1 MKNIL
6 LSIFLW
12 CCCFAIAQTRNPGQ
26 DVKRT
31 NIWRFGD
38 ASVPGANDVPGLDFS
53 SGSPVVINSGTH
65 LLLTTT
71 SSICDL
77 NGKLQLYGSYQSIYD
92 RTDNF
97 LSNSGVVG
105 DSGWIGINP
114 RNLAVPMPKS
124 PNLIYYFTA
133 QVSLKYTVVDMNLN
147 NGLGQAVIRNVT
159 LEQMPVEAK
168 LAAVHHCNGSDIWIV
183 GHRWETNTFYAYL
196 LTDTGL
202 VTTPV
207 ISNVGPIAN
216 EQGFFQTG
224 NIKFSPN
231 GKKVAIVFNGFI
243 GLPYLFDFDKS
254 TGIISN
260 PIPLKKDIGDNGV
273 SFSPDNTKLYIST
286 NNGVVVQY
294 DLQAGNALD
303 IANSR
308 KEIVNILNTFATMQM
323 GRDGKIYLPP
333 AGLPNRLYLTVI
345 HEPNKL
351 DTFCNAQIDAI
362 YLNGGQGV
370 NTSFMN
376 TVESYFYTGTS
387 AYPCY
392 GDTLSDVT
400 NINDKNEIT
409 VKAYPNPF
417 GDYTTIDVTGINPQ
431 DKFEYQVCDITG
443 RLCAAQ
449 ITENDVWNGKKL
461 LFHKARLP
469 TGVYLLT
476 LRTRNQSQ
484 TIKLSIF

>member
-1 MKNIL
+1 MKHTL
-6 LSIFLW
+6 LSLCFL
-12 CCCFAIAQTRNPGQ
+12 CCSYCMAQTRNPAL
-26 DVKRT
+26 DINRT
-31 NIWRFGD
+31 NIWKFGD
-38 ASVPGANDVPGLDFS
+38 ASVPGANDVPGLDFN
-53 SGSPVVINSGTH
+53 SGSPVVINSGIH
-65 LLLTTT
+65 PLFSTT
-71 SSICDL
+71 SSISDL
-77 NGKLQLYGSYQSIYD
+77 NGNLQLYGSYQSIYD

-97 LSNSGVVG
+97 LLDAGVVG

-114 RNLAVPMPKS
+114 RNLAVPLPKS
-124 PNLIYYFTA
+124 HNLIYYFTA

-147 NGLGQAVIRNVT
+147 NGKGQAIVRNVT
-159 LEQMPVEAK
+159 LEKMPMEAK
-168 LAAVHHCNGSDIWIV
+168 LAAVHHCNGSDVWIV
-183 GHRWETNTFYAYL
+183 GHRWDTNTFYAYL

-202 VTTPV
+202 NSIPVTTSIGPV
-207 ISNVGPIAN
+207 AN
-216 EQGFFQTG
+216 QQGYFQAG

-231 GKKVAIVFNGFI
+231 GNKMAIVFG
-243 GLPYLFDFDKS
+243 GPVTLPHLFDFDKS

-260 PIPLKKDIGDNGV
+260 PIPLKKDISDRGV
-273 SFSPDNTKLYIST
+273 SFSPDNSKLYIST
-286 NNGVVVQY
+286 NNGFLIQY
-294 DLQAGNALD
+294 DLLAGNATA

-308 KEIVNILNTFATMQM
+308 KVIFNILNSFMNMQM
-323 GRDGKIYLPP
+323 GRDGKIYLSP
-333 AGLPNRLYLTVI
+333 ASMPNRLYLTVI

-351 DTFCNAQIDAI
+351 DTFCKAQIDAI
-362 YLNGGQGV
+362 YLNGAQGV

-392 GDTLSDVT
+392 GDTLTDVT

-449 ITENDVWNGKKL
+449 ITENDVWNGKQL

-476 LRTRNQSQ
+476 VRTRNQSQ
-484 TIKLSIF
+484 TIKLSIL

>member
-1 MKNIL
+1 MKHAL
-6 LSIFLW
+6 LFFFSL
-12 CCCFAIAQTRNPGQ
+12 CCNLAIAQTRNPAQ
-26 DVKRT
+26 DINRT

-38 ASVPGANDVPGLDFS
+38 ASVPGADDVPGLDFN
-53 SGSPVVINSGTH
+53 SGTPVVINSGKH

-71 SSICDL
+71 SAISDL
-77 NGKLQLYGSYQSIYD
+77 NGNLQLYGSYQSIYD

-97 LSNSGVVG
+97 LANAGVVG
-105 DSGWIGINP
+105 DSGRIGINP

-147 NGLGQAVIRNVT
+147 NGKGQAIIRNVT
-159 LEQMPVEAK
+159 LEKMPVEAK
-168 LAAVHHCNGSDIWIV
+168 LAAVHHCNGSNIWIV
-183 GHRWETNTFYAYL
+183 GHRWDTNTFYAYL
-196 LTDTGL
+196 LTDTGI

-216 EQGFFQTG
+216 EQGTFQQG

-231 GKKVAIVFNGFI
+231 GNKMAIVFNGVHT
-243 GLPYLFDFDKS
+243 LPHLFDFDKS

-260 PIPLKKDIGDNGV
+260 PVQLQKDEADNGV
-273 SFSPDNTKLYIST
+273 SFSPNNSKLYIST
-286 NNGVVVQY
+286 NNGFLVQY
-294 DLQAGNALD
+294 DLLAGNATA
-303 IANSR
+303 ISNSR
-308 KEIVNILNTFATMQM
+308 KVIFNILNTFAIMQM

-333 AGLPNRLYLTVI
+333 ASAPNRFYLTVI

-376 TVESYFYTGTS
+376 TIESYFYTGTS

-392 GDTLSDVT
+392 GDTLSNVATTDSREGIV
-400 NINDKNEIT
+400 I
-409 VKAYPNPF
+409 KAYPNPF
-417 GDYTTIDVTGINPQ
+417 LDYTTIDISGINAH
-431 DKFEYQVCDITG
+431 DKLEYQVFDITG
-443 RLCAAQ
+443 RVCAAQ
-449 ITENDVWNGKKL
+449 ITENDVWSGKQL
-461 LFHKARLP
+461 HLHKARLL

-476 LRTRNQSQ
+476 IKTLNQIK
-484 TIKLSIF
+484 TIKLSIL